1 MMLEAT
7 IVRCPS
13 CGANN
18 RVRRETQTTG
28 ARFRCGR
35 CKTELT
41 ANAVPSAEPVHLT
54 DATLSIDVDAS
65 PIPVLIDLWA
75 EWCGPCRMLAPTI
88 EQLARE
94 LTGRVKVGKLNVDE
108 NPRGAARF
116 GAHSIPTLV
125 LVANGK
131 EVDRLVGL
139 LPKLEIQ
146 RWLEQN
152 LARVP
157 LSRS

>member
-1 MMLEAT
+1 
-7 IVRCPS
+7 
-13 CGANN
+13 
-18 RVRRETQTTG
+18 
-28 ARFRCGR
+28 
-35 CKTELT
+35 
-41 ANAVPSAEPVHLT
+41 
-54 DATLSIDVDAS
+54 
-65 PIPVLIDLWA
+65 VLIDLWA

-94 LTGRVKVGKLNVDE
+94 LAGRVKVGKLNVDE
-108 NPRGAARF
+108 NPRAAARF
-116 GAHSIPTLV
+116 GARSIPTLV

-139 LPKLEIQ
+139 QPKLEIQ